1 MAPSSSP
8 INRDVRREMN
18 AAAVGAAETDE
29 ASLEVPAEDAL
40 SPCGAP
46 RRRRG
51 HAKTAPREDCTR
63 SIAGSRRARVWF
75 VGGLV
80 AFVSSASPEQ
90 SFAFAFVFVPGKEPT
105 SGVHGAI
112 RSSVVKPRRA
122 TFPGAQGDAAVATTR
137 RGPERNEHLFSP
149 IWISSVCFSEDGQN
163 GKACP
168 TATQPTCASAFVSSC
183 SATATI
189 AFQSSSVSGRK
200 STNAATGA
208 LGRPETR
215 TASPSRTPRQSAS
228 ASGISM

>member
-18 AAAVGAAETDE
+18 ATAVGAAETDE
-29 ASLEVPAEDAL
+29 ASLEVPAKDAL
-40 SPCGAP
+40 SPSFPP

-63 SIAGSRRARVWF
+63 SIAGSRRARVCFVF

-80 AFVSSASPEQ
+80 APVSPASPEQ
-90 SFAFAFVFVPGKEPT
+90 SVAFVFVPGKEPI

-137 RGPERNEHLFSP
+137 RGPERNEDLFSP
-149 IWISSVCFSEDGQN
+149 IWISSVCFSSGQN